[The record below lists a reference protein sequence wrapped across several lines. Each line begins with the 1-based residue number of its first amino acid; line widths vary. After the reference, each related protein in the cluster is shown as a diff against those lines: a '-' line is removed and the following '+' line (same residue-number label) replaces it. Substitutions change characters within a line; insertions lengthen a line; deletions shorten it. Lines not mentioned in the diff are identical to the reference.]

1 MLTLDNVKLSELT
14 FSTTQNSV
22 YIIRENLQNYYK
34 LAVVPL
40 GQSGEQIDR
49 TYSLNHIAT
58 TVVPLNAWRLCQ
70 VT

>member
-1 MLTLDNVKLSELT
+1 MLTLDN
-14 FSTTQNSV
+14 FSRTQNSV
-22 YIIRENLQNYYK
+22 DIVPENVQNYYK

-40 GQSGEQIDR
+40 GQSGGRIDR